1 MNPRATTTLL
11 LVTLLVVGGLY
22 YLRKMAPATREADE
36 RRRYAAVFEPD
47 DIAEI
52 DIVRGTETVSLRRDA
67 TGWSI
72 AAPLQDRA
80 DPGEVDRDG
89 SRSGRAALA
98 SRPAGCGDTA
108 PDRVRREHRFT

>member
-1 MNPRATTTLL
+1 MNPRATTALL

-67 TGWSI
+67 TGW
-72 AAPLQDRA
+72 
-80 DPGEVDRDG
+80 
-89 SRSGRAALA
+89 
-98 SRPAGCGDTA
+98 
-108 PDRVRREHRFT
+108 